1 MIWNT
6 YNTIREL
13 ESSFRTLKTDLDL
26 RPVYYK
32 SDAGSQAHLH
42 LGLLASLFVNA
53 IRCKL
58 KAHGINSHWEDIV
71 RIDNTQK
78 IITTHRTNIAGVFID
93 TTKMFRI
100 K

>member
-1 MIWNT
+1 MVWNT

-26 RPVYYK
+26 KPVCHK

-42 LGLLASLFVNA
+42 LGLLAYWLVNT

-58 KAHGINSHWEDIV
+58 KAHGINSHWQD
-71 RIDNTQK
+71 K
-78 IITTHRTNIAGVFID
+78 
-93 TTKMFRI
+93 
-100 K
+100 